1 MLPPLQ
7 DFILFLNR
15 TTKTSQGTRQQ
26 WHIEACH
33 KRFFFSP
40 NTILS
45 MLQITAVIR
54 VQDKWERWTWDK
66 RLPLSCCLLIKGPF
80 NPFVIIAY
88 SAHHI
93 HLAYLAPGAL
103 WLQNAN
109 RQYTYF
115 AHYAVCR
122 RAHSCTLLALSAL
135 CSLYFVD
142 SCRSPHLSLT
152 HFKEN
157 PHPSKSAILLG
168 AYGW

>member
-1 MLPPLQ
+1 MAY
-7 DFILFLNR
+7 R
-15 TTKTSQGTRQQ
+15 SVSQK
-26 WHIEACH
+26 I
-33 KRFFFSP
+33 FFSP
-40 NTILS
+40 NTILT